1 MTPMAET
8 QDALSTDEDVDEILK
23 LALRKQGR
31 DDFGLRARLESAAQE
46 LGISAQELTE
56 AEEEYSFAKKD
67 RFEFLEFRRRQ
78 VREFREHFF
87 AYIIINTLLVAIN
100 LMTAGTVDWAIWPI
114 LGWGVG
120 LAFHA
125 WGSLNTGSETFQ
137 EEFEDFRSRKNRRRK
152 LDDDG

>member
-1 MTPMAET
+1 MAET
-8 QDALSTDEDVDEILK
+8 QDALSTEEDVDEILK

-31 DDFGLRARLESAAQE
+31 DDCGLRSRLESAAQE
-46 LGISAQELTE
+46 LGISAAELVE
-56 AEEEYSFAKKD
+56 AEVEYASAKKD
-67 RFEFLEFRRRQ
+67 KTEFLEFRQSQ
-78 VREFREHFF
+78 VRDFREHFF
-87 AYIIINTLLVAIN
+87 AYIIINTLLVVIN

-137 EEFEDFRSRKNRRRK
+137 EEFEDFRSRRARRRK
-152 LDDDG
+152 RDDDG